1 MPFFP
6 SIPPTLPYLRPP
18 WSSKSAPHRASIH
31 PLGDGSVAILRS
43 MSPNSRRVRCARSL
57 RSPSDVSFMSAA
69 RSSRN
74 GRVLPSTRRTTSAK
88 CGEFK
93 TGWAGAWG
101 IRTLS
106 GDCPVSKISGPL
118 AASRPKWLQDARNGA
133 GGNGESALSSSSAGR
148 PRGGMR
154 ADQSFRRQAT
164 RLTQRAQ
171 FFSNALPIASNAVN
185 CSISNG
191 TLQ

>member
-1 MPFFP
+1 MRCV
-6 SIPPTLPYLRPP
+6 TLM
-18 WSSKSAPHRASIH
+18 
-31 PLGDGSVAILRS
+31 VNRS
-43 MSPNSRRVRCARSL
+43 DRRFQTLSPR
-57 RSPSDVSFMSAA
+57 MAA
-69 RSSRN
+69 RGRETDQPNEARGNPSRP
-74 GRVLPSTRRTTSAK
+74 GLHLTPDKQAGYMTATEFQIASAIQPLTRAGSIY
-88 CGEFK
+88 
-93 TGWAGAWG
+93 GWAGAWG

-148 PRGGMR
+148 PLGGMR